1 MEIHSILE
9 LPRILFIAYNE
20 STGGKR
26 DVTSETYAAVE
37 NLQKRIGWL
46 VTIGTFIVIMILF
59 LAIGPAT
66 LKRFD
71 KIIGYKPQ

>member
-1 MEIHSILE
+1 
-9 LPRILFIAYNE
+9 
-20 STGGKR
+20 
-26 DVTSETYAAVE
+26 VTSETYAAVE
-37 NLQKRIGWL
+37 NLQKRIDWL